1 LSAKSTEA
9 GEWMSSAETT
19 STSGGTSSAG
29 VEASGAKLVKL
40 LALLG
45 VGKNLVG
52 GLDIGELVL
61 GLGVLIRIGM
71 VLFR

>member
-1 LSAKSTEA
+1 
-9 GEWMSSAETT
+9 MSSAESTT
-19 STSGGTSSAG
+19 TSGGTSSTG
-29 VEASGAKLVKL
+29 VEAGGAELVKL